1 MIIKFHLIDKL
12 NVIKKYYINSL
23 MIIGPFLAQYFPI
36 DVTEGGMITSFND
49 VQSLNKSLL
58 IFVTDDGSSTT
69 PKDVQLQK
77 TPSPIDLIVGGR
89 TTFVNDLQ
97 FEKALFPMFLTVGKN
112 VTSFS

>member
-1 MIIKFHLIDKL
+1 M
-12 NVIKKYYINSL
+12 
-23 MIIGPFLAQYFPI
+23 
-36 DVTEGGMITSFND
+36 
-49 VQSLNKSLL
+49 NKSLL
-58 IFVTDDGSSTT
+58 IFVIDDGSSTT

-77 TPSPIDLIVGGR
+77 TPSPMDLIVGGR